1 MRINSS
7 RQKMPMG
14 GLRHWATTHLSGF
27 ALATALL
34 FAPQLAAAQTMVFDR
49 GLPTENLNG
58 EAGSDRS
65 NVLWN
70 SATKPTWLIGDD
82 FTLPGTEAYVVK
94 TIRVWA
100 MGENNENLTQSDN
113 LSLLGGPTGGTIETL
128 STTYTATPAT
138 YTDGNSYQ
146 GNSGE
151 YRDFYQIDF
160 TVNIPL
166 NGDEEFQFFV
176 GPAGTFVHA
185 SNKATSGSTQ
195 DGADDQFLR
204 VSPDGSEIDE
214 METTSPVSD
223 INVQVFAQTQ
233 EEGTV
238 ASIPTM
244 SNLGLAG
251 MALMLA
257 GAGLF
262 FMRGRRDI

>member
-49 GLPTENLNG
+49 GLPTENLNKDVG
-58 EAGSDRS
+58 PDRS
-65 NVLWN
+65 NVTWD

-82 FTLPGTEAYVVK
+82 FMPPGTEAYVVK

-100 MGENNENLTQSDN
+100 MGKSNEDLTQSND
-113 LSLLGGPTGGTIETL
+113 LSLFGGPTGGTIETL
-128 STTYTATPAT
+128 STTYTSTPAT
-138 YTDGNSYQ
+138 YTGGNKYQ
-146 GNSGE
+146 GNSGD

-166 NGDEEFQFFV
+166 NGGEEFQFFV
-176 GPAGTFVHA
+176 GPAGTHVHA
-185 SNKATSGSTQ
+185 SNKDTSGSTQ
-195 DGADDQFLR
+195 EGADNQVLR
-204 VSPDGSEIDE
+204 VNPENGEI
-214 METTSPVSD
+214 ETMGTTAPVSD

-233 EEGTV
+233 AEGTV